1 MTLKGKGK
9 WWSQTLTL
17 PPPPPPV
24 QPTLQVDTCI
34 PVAPSRSEST
44 ASHYS
49 AERKASVAV
58 PTLGRRLVP
67 ATAPPGPLCKAS
79 PHPPTPTHTPA
90 ARLLPGYHQ
99 SASRAALAESGR
111 QPLSA
116 RARGG
121 ASPAPSQ
128 DARRPAAGE
137 VGAARGAQ
145 EARGAGEERAP
156 ASAPPPS
163 GGAGAVAPAEDRRG
177 QGRDR
182 EEGHRG
188 KRER

>member
-1 MTLKGKGK
+1 MVVSDLNPRSRQRCR
-9 WWSQTLTL
+9 WILVSQWLHRDLSPRHLTT
-17 PPPPPPV
+17 P
-24 QPTLQVDTCI
+24 QRENQ
-34 PVAPSRSEST
+34 AGST
-44 ASHYS
+44 
-49 AERKASVAV
+49 VAV
-58 PTLGRRLVP
+58 PTTG
-67 ATAPPGPLCKAS
+67 AKAS
-79 PHPPTPTHTPA
+79 PSHRPSRPSLQSHPPPSPTHTPA
-90 ARLLPGYHQ
+90 ARLLSGYHQ

-137 VGAARGAQ
+137 VGAERGAQ

>member
-1 MTLKGKGK
+1 MMIKSKGKVVASNYKLGPAKAAGGYMHPSGFIAISATGILNTPQGK
-9 WWSQTLTL
+9 QKQKIKLGHWLRFPPSCKIKSQ
-17 PPPPPPV
+17 PPPHPAPF
-24 QPTLQVDTCI
+24 CI
-34 PVAPSRSEST
+34 AIPSPSAARPFPSR
-44 ASHYS
+44 
-49 AERKASVAV
+49 
-58 PTLGRRLVP
+58 
-67 ATAPPGPLCKAS
+67 
-79 PHPPTPTHTPA
+79 
-90 ARLLPGYHQ
+90 HQ
-99 SASRAALAESGR
+99 SASRPAPAESGR

-145 EARGAGEERAP
+145 ETRGAGEERAP

-163 GGAGAVAPAEDRRG
+163 GGAGAVARAEDRRG
-177 QGRDR
+177 QGRDS
-182 EEGHRG
+182 EEGHGR